1 MRRSV
6 NFNRFIGQS
15 FLIFIVLLCN
25 CIPTFAQSEV
35 NNSAIQSSK
44 EKAER
49 IAQSSV
55 WRVGIKEVP
64 PFSYKDSNG
73 KWIGISVRLW
83 QWVAQ
88 DIGLTYKF
96 EEHDL
101 QGLLEGVRRGKLDAA
116 VGALTITAEREK
128 LFDFSHP
135 FFNSGLGVAV
145 NKKPAAGFFSILRQI
160 MREAE
165 IRIIGALLLF
175 LALITVLIFFCER
188 RYAKDKPDKAHEA
201 LSNLRS
207 SLWWSLVIMIGKNA
221 RHPVSP
227 GGRILAFSW
236 MVISLIIFASL
247 TALITT
253 SLTVTELQVQIH
265 GLDDLLRTRVATI
278 KSSTAEEFLNRKR
291 VNFRSVVTIQDA
303 FKLLAEGAADAIVY
317 DKPMLRYLVKK
328 SYPNEYE
335 VLSFTFEPQ
344 KYGFAIKDGKPE
356 LEDINRSLL
365 ARTQESTSWD
375 ELLYQFLGE

>member
-1 MRRSV
+1 MS
-6 NFNRFIGQS
+6 
-15 FLIFIVLLCN
+15 
-25 CIPTFAQSEV
+25 
-35 NNSAIQSSK
+35 
-44 EKAER
+44 
-49 IAQSSV
+49 
-55 WRVGIKEVP
+55 
-64 PFSYKDSNG
+64 
-73 KWIGISVRLW
+73 
-83 QWVAQ
+83 
-88 DIGLTYKF
+88 
-96 EEHDL
+96 
-101 QGLLEGVRRGKLDAA
+101 
-116 VGALTITAEREK
+116 
-128 LFDFSHP
+128 
-135 FFNSGLGVAV
+135 
-145 NKKPAAGFFSILRQI
+145 
-160 MREAE
+160 EAE
-165 IRIIGALLLF
+165 IRIIGAILLF

-188 RYAKDKPDKAHEA
+188 RYAKDKPDKAQEA

-265 GLDDLLRTRVATI
+265 GLDDLMRTRLATI

-291 VNFRSVVTIQDA
+291 VNFRSVATIQDA

-365 ARTQESTSWD
+365 ARTQESTLWD

>member
-1 MRRSV
+1 VRRSV

-15 FLIFIVLLCN
+15 FLIFIVLLCS

-135 FFNSGLGVAV
+135 FFNTGLGVAV
-145 NKKPAAGFFSILRQI
+145 NK
-160 MREAE
+160 
-165 IRIIGALLLF
+165 
-175 LALITVLIFFCER
+175 
-188 RYAKDKPDKAHEA
+188 
-201 LSNLRS
+201 
-207 SLWWSLVIMIGKNA
+207 
-221 RHPVSP
+221 
-227 GGRILAFSW
+227 
-236 MVISLIIFASL
+236 
-247 TALITT
+247 
-253 SLTVTELQVQIH
+253 
-265 GLDDLLRTRVATI
+265 
-278 KSSTAEEFLNRKR
+278 
-291 VNFRSVVTIQDA
+291 
-303 FKLLAEGAADAIVY
+303 
-317 DKPMLRYLVKK
+317 
-328 SYPNEYE
+328 
-335 VLSFTFEPQ
+335 
-344 KYGFAIKDGKPE
+344 
-356 LEDINRSLL
+356 
-365 ARTQESTSWD
+365 
-375 ELLYQFLGE
+375 